1 MKGIREM
8 RMAELAAYLATQLNQ
23 RNIDV
28 VLSGGACVS
37 IYSDNRY
44 VSADIDLVNAGLVRR
59 RIIREAMRELGF
71 QEERRSFTHPDTA
84 FLIEFPAG
92 PLSIGEEP
100 VKQLAEMRFDTGS
113 LRLLSPTDCV
123 KDRLAGYYH
132 WQDLQSL
139 EQAMMVA
146 LSHRVDLAEIERWS
160 KLEGYAEKF
169 KEILRRFVKSGDI
182 PPADRSV

>member
-1 MKGIREM
+1 
-8 RMAELAAYLATQLNQ
+8 MAELAACVATHLSR
-23 RNIDV
+23 RNVEV

-44 VSADIDLVNAGLVRR
+44 VSADIDLVNVGLVRR
-59 RIIREAMRELGF
+59 AIIREAMRELGF
-71 QEERRSFTHPDTA
+71 QEERRYFTHPDTA

-100 VKQLAEMRFDTGS
+100 IMKLEEMRFDTGV

-132 WQDLQSL
+132 WQDRQSL
-139 EQAMMVA
+139 DQAVLVA
-146 LSHRVDLAEIERWS
+146 QSHPVDWVEIERWS
-160 KLEGYAEKF
+160 KLEGHEEGF
-169 KEILRRFVKSGDI
+169 QSIRHRFSKEESDGI
-182 PPADRSV
+182 PPVDHRV